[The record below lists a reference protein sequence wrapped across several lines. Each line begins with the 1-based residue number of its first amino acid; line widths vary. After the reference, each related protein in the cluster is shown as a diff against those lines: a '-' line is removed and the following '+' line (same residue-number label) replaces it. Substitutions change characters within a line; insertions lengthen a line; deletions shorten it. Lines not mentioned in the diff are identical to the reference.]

1 MEQASLRDLNEP
13 LIDHAEGQ
21 FFLNEA
27 FKIIME
33 EVLSN
38 GTDVK
43 QKVSCEAQ
51 NSFPVC
57 GS

>member
-21 FFLNEA
+21 LFLSEA